1 LTDIYIYILLMFNL
15 WDHKIIFPVSTEA
28 TPPPR
33 LPDLQ
38 NFQITQFQISI
49 NLKKKGE
56 GKSVPLLAR
65 GAQRIPGS

>member
-1 LTDIYIYILLMFNL
+1 MGSQNNFSRVHRGN
-15 WDHKIIFPVSTEA
+15 
-28 TPPPR
+28 PPPR